1 MTILKHVWLD
11 TSTTIVRIV
20 LDQGIGFYHKDLL
33 IERVADDAKQCKPEG
48 NADQLQFG
56 HHYSDHMMDVD
67 WTAREGWGRPLI
79 CPLREIKL
87 HPGAKVLHY
96 AVEIYEGM
104 KAFRGVDDRI
114 RLFRPEMNMSRM
126 KKSAT
131 RAAMPNFDS
140 EELLKLITELV
151 RLDRDWVPTKAPASL
166 YIRPSL
172 IGTDPVSP
180 VESPR
185 SVKLFVLTGPVGMYF
200 PVTQPVSL
208 YADPSVVRA
217 FPGGVGGYK
226 MGCNYAPTIA
236 VGELASE
243 HGCQQVL
250 WLFGKDE
257 LLTEVGAMNIFIY
270 WKNEL
275 GEMEL
280 VTPPLDDGLIMPG
293 VSRDSVL
300 TLAREWDEFRVSE
313 RYPTMRELR
322 KAIDEQRLFQIFGSG
337 TACAVSP
344 VGRILYRSPGTG
356 QMDELLIPT
365 ISSGANYG
373 KVIRADWTR
382 VVA

>member
-1 MTILKHVWLD
+1 MHKHL
-11 TSTTIVRIV
+11 
-20 LDQGIGFYHKDLL
+20 Q
-33 IERVADDAKQCKPEG
+33 IERVAEDAKQCKPEG
-48 NADQLQFG
+48 SADQLQFG
-56 HHYSDHMMDVD
+56 LHYSDHMMEVD
-67 WTAREGWGRPLI
+67 WTARDGWGRPVI

-126 KKSAT
+126 KKSAA
-131 RAAMPNFDS
+131 RAAMPDFDAD
-140 EELLKLITELV
+140 ELLKVITELV
-151 RLDRDWVPTKAPASL
+151 RLDRDWVPAKPPASL
-166 YIRPSL
+166 YIRPTL

-180 VESPR
+180 
-185 SVKLFVLTGPVGMYF
+185 
-200 PVTQPVSL
+200 PVSL

-217 FPGGVGGYK
+217 FPGGVGGFK

-236 VGELASE
+236 VGELASKY
-243 HGCQQVL
+243 GCQQVL

-270 WKNEL
+270 WKNEI

-300 TLAREWDEFRVSE
+300 ALAREWDEFRVVE

-322 KAIDEQRLFQIFGSG
+322 RAIDEQRLFQIFGSG

-344 VGRILYRSPGTG
+344 VGRILYREPGTG
-356 QMDELLIPT
+356 QMEELLIPT
-365 ISSGANYG
+365 ITSGANVMQRLYKTITDIQYG
-373 KVIRADWTR
+373 RVIISDWTR
-382 VVA
+382 TVA